1 MVRFLSENFYLIA
14 VAVAGTTYAITRWTT
29 RTRGRAPT
37 VALPGIVPAV
47 AAGLLSSTL
56 LVVTLVVLNP
66 LAVIVYREGLLDL
79 LLPPWVSTA
88 GVTTLA
94 VLTVYAIWPPHRPGD
109 RSGAAA
115 RSLTGALV
123 GVLGIVTIGGVIDSA
138 AGRQAEAERIE
149 DEAAETR
156 AIEARSAALSIVV
169 TVNDSRLGGTSQ
181 YGGRMVT
188 HLTLDVEVRATNDV
202 QLIDGEVGSNNWMNL
217 SPETVSTIGVQPEE
231 ELALPTQLSAGFK
244 ASYRLEVP
252 IDELRSESADR
263 YTTGPWTAR
272 LSLYGAHDPGTPQV
286 IYTTTTSFR
295 VPEVQ

>member
-14 VAVAGTTYAITRWTT
+14 VAVAGATYAITRWTT

-37 VALPGIVPAV
+37 VALPGIVPAL

-66 LAVIVYREGLLDL
+66 LAIIVYSEGLLNVL
-79 LLPPWVSTA
+79 WPPWVSTA

-138 AGRQAEAERIE
+138 AGRKAEAERNE
-149 DEAAETR
+149 DEAAEAR
-156 AIEARSAALSIVV
+156 AIEARSAAISIVV
-169 TVNDSRLGGTSQ
+169 TVIDSRLGGTSQ
-181 YGGRMVT
+181 YGGRVVT
-188 HLTLDVEVRATNDV
+188 HLTLDVEVRSTNDV

-217 SPETVSTIGVQPEE
+217 RRETVSTIGVQPEE
-231 ELALPTQLSAGFK
+231 ELALPTQLSAGFN

-252 IDELRSESADR
+252 IDELRSELADR

-295 VPEVQ
+295 VPEVP